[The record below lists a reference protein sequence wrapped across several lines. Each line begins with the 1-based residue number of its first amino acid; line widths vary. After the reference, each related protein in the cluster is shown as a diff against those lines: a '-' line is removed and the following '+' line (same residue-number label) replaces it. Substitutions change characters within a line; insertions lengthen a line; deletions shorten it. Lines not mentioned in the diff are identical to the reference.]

1 MFCIQTGSGRCGC
14 SSKVDNLGLD
24 FFVFKRALG
33 GVVVVDYVVRGL
45 YFFFSWQVFEHVHEE
60 GYGRALVLED
70 DVVLNPNADRDLL
83 MDAMR
88 YVPVVK

>member
-1 MFCIQTGSGRCGC
+1 MVLFQTGSGRCGC

-45 YFFFSWQVFEHVHEE
+45 YFVLLFFFLAGV
-60 GYGRALVLED
+60 
-70 DVVLNPNADRDLL
+70 
-83 MDAMR
+83 
-88 YVPVVK
+88 

>member
-1 MFCIQTGSGRCGC
+1 MF
-14 SSKVDNLGLD
+14 
-24 FFVFKRALG
+24 
-33 GVVVVDYVVRGL
+33 